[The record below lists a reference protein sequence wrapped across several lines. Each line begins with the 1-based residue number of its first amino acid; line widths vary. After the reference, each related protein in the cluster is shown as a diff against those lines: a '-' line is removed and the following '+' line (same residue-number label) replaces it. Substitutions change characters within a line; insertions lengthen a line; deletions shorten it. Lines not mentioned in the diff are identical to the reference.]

1 MCKQNTKTDIH
12 LGLCF
17 QLLIPER
24 MKLLESTSNNIT
36 KSRNC
41 EKVHHL
47 EINEAVLIYCSN
59 DSNDYQ

>member
-17 QLLIPER
+17 QLLIPEP

-41 EKVHHL
+41 EKVHH
-47 EINEAVLIYCSN
+47 
-59 DSNDYQ
+59 